1 MHRHDE
7 LGETPA
13 MFDDGLVGAADQ
25 DELRWRM
32 GSDLH
37 EEGWPHNV
45 WCMFRGRMG
54 GAANRR
60 RETEDDRD
68 LMDGRNLMD
77 DAPRWKRR
85 P

>member
-1 MHRHDE
+1 MAYHQPTCDGWWCMHRHDK

-54 GAANRR
+54 GAANQR
-60 RETEDDRD
+60 
-68 LMDGRNLMD
+68 GR
-77 DAPRWKRR
+77 PRMTVT
-85 P
+85 

>member
-1 MHRHDE
+1 MAYHQPTCDGWWCMHRHDE

-54 GAANRR
+54 GAANRK
-60 RETEDDRD
+60 EGDR
-68 LMDGRNLMD
+68 G
-77 DAPRWKRR
+77 
-85 P
+85 